1 MRKQWLCLT
10 LCAASFCPLQAQD
23 ADSLLLGIP
32 DSLLTY
38 SDSLSIFNLI
48 DSLLTLEE
56 VSPRSAMAVRLSYNS
71 NVQYAGRTLGI
82 DQFGLTPGLS
92 YYHKSGL
99 YADVSA
105 FWSDEFEPNFYLT
118 ILSAGYMHSFSKK
131 FGFAAYYDKY
141 FYKLDDTYIPY
152 TNGITISPMF
162 DFKLVTFQLDYTF
175 YFGEEYANRIMPS
188 FALNLEKRKLWGIDR
203 VSFSPG
209 FYILWGDQSFTNIL
223 IPSTRDEWIEALKRL
238 NQGKTWY
245 NTETFREFGIM
256 NYSISVPLTVQ
267 CNDFNFTVSYVYS
280 IPKALPSETL
290 TLSESGFLSAGISY
304 YINFGKTKYG
314 F

>member
-10 LCAASFCPLQAQD
+10 IWAASFCPLQAQD
-23 ADSLLLGIP
+23 ADSLFLNIP

-56 VSPRSAMAVRLSYNS
+56 ASPRSSMAVRLSYNS

-82 DQFGLTPGLS
+82 NQFGLTPGLS

-99 YADVSA
+99 YADVSGY
-105 FWSDEFEPNFYLT
+105 WSDEFEPNYYLT

-131 FGFAAYYDKY
+131 FAFAAYYDKY
-141 FYKLDDTYIPY
+141 FYTLEDTYIPY
-152 TNGITISPMF
+152 TNGITVSPML
-162 DFKLVTFQLDYTF
+162 DFKLITFQLDYTF
-175 YFGEEYANRIMPS
+175 YFGEEHANRIMPS
-188 FALNLEKRKLWGIDR
+188 VAINLEKRKLWGLDR
-203 VSFSPG
+203 ISFSPG
-209 FYILWGDQSFTNIL
+209 FYVLWGDQSFTNVL

-245 NTETFREFGIM
+245 TTETFREFGIM
-256 NYSISVPLTVQ
+256 NYSISVPLTIQ
-267 CNDFNFTVSYVYS
+267 CNNFNFTVSYMYS

-290 TLSESGFLSAGISY
+290 TLTESGFLSAGISY
-304 YINFGKTKYG
+304 YINFGKGKYG